1 MSDSSWVTFLSDYG
15 LDDSFVG
22 VCKGVIART
31 APEVRI
37 IDVCHQIAPQDI
49 EQGAVTLASAVPY
62 LPVGVHLALIDP
74 VTSMA
79 SRPVVVVTAD
89 GSRFVTPDNG
99 LAGQAWTVAGGVVAA
114 YEVRELGLCLPSPS
128 RLFRGRDIFAP
139 VAGRLAAG
147 LDPAKVGPKL
157 DPAQLVRLAVT
168 EGYVH
173 GDHVHADVV
182 AVDHFGNLALNVARS
197 DLEAAGLTL
206 GDTVELRAGGRSM
219 QVPFAT
225 HYGEVSQGRLAVC
238 EDSFR
243 RITVAVNLGHAART
257 LRAERGEP
265 IVIARL
271 PVTAQAPVRR
281 IGVLDPPP
289 VS

>member
-1 MSDSSWVTFLSDYG
+1 MSSSNWVTFLSDYG

-22 VCKGVIART
+22 LCKGVIART
-31 APEVRI
+31 APDVRI
-37 IDVCHQIAPQDI
+37 IDICHQIAPQDI
-49 EQGAVTLASAVPY
+49 EQGAVTLCSAVPY

-74 VTSMA
+74 ITEMPA
-79 SRPVVVVTAD
+79 RPVLVVTAD
-89 GSRFVTPDNG
+89 GSRFLSPDNG
-99 LAGQAWTVAGGVVAA
+99 LASTAWEAAGGVVAA
-114 YEVRELGLCLPSPS
+114 YEVLEEPLFLPAPS

-147 LDPAKVGPKL
+147 LDPAAVGPAL
-157 DPAQLVRLAVT
+157 DPAELVRLEVR

-206 GDTVELRAGGRSM
+206 GDMVELRTGGRSV
-219 QVPFAT
+219 QVPFAV
-225 HYGEVSQGRLAVC
+225 HYGEVSRGRLAVC

-243 RITVAVNLGHAART
+243 RITVAVNLGHAASV
-257 LRAERGEP
+257 LRASRGEP
-265 IVIARL
+265 VVIARL
-271 PVTAQAPVRR
+271 PVAPAEPARP

-289 VS
+289 R